1 MPSFPSSLIRRLST
15 ALASDLGGQTDLAE
29 LTYALVLRNF
39 LTKIRECSTRLDLL
53 LKIVV
58 PWAILLGG
66 IYGTLRQV
74 GTLGG
79 IVPYLWNSATALLSS
94 KITVPANHSLNA
106 SILAW
111 LASRGLAKNARELAL
126 ADLRS
131 TYIDCEDSET
141 DQSDDANVHATPQP
155 LSVIPDFG
163 KYRFRYKGHFMSMER
178 KNDGTK
184 DDRGRPIASLDPTLP
199 QNLALECFPTLRG
212 TAPIRE
218 FLQEVKRAS
227 TPTYIPSVAVVM
239 TTVHRA
245 REINKRWDGDDDG
258 DGQWVQAITRPAR
271 SIESVALETSKKD
284 ALVADITYY
293 LTPECER
300 FYANRGYPYR
310 RGFLLYGPPGTGKTS
325 FCLALAG
332 YFNLD
337 LYILSL
343 NNPGI
348 SDHRLDALFDDLPQR
363 CILLLEDVDSA
374 GLEREKSKEE
384 LKKLSRKEMDFAHRN
399 SGRQTTLTLSG
410 LLNCLDGPTS
420 KDGRIV
426 CMTSNAPDSLDPALI
441 RPGRCDQKVL
451 FGYAN
456 QEICTKLF
464 EHLYTKTPDEL
475 VEGETSASAQYDIAQ
490 MAEAFASAI
499 PSGGRIS
506 PAEVQGYLMIH
517 RRDPVAAVE
526 GAQAFAKD
534 IIEVKARDKN
544 VAEHA
549 NEVEKSGQN
558 ADETDGSEESGE
570 DESENDEQVEHSEL
584 ASSTNSGFFKKLAS
598 VWSGSD

>member
-53 LKIVV
+53 LRIVV

-141 DQSDDANVHATPQP
+141 DQSDDANVHATPQS
-155 LSVIPDFG
+155 LSVFPDFG

-212 TAPIRE
+212 TAPILE

-549 NEVEKSGQN
+549 NEIEKSGQN

-570 DESENDEQVEHSEL
+570 DESENDEQVEHSES
-584 ASSTNSGFFKKLAS
+584 ASSTNSGFFEKLAS

>member
-141 DQSDDANVHATPQP
+141 DQSDDANVHATPQS

-245 REINKRWDGDDDG
+245 REINRRWDGDDDG

-332 YFNLD
+332 HFNLD

-526 GAQAFAKD
+526 GAEAFAKD

-549 NEVEKSGQN
+549 NEIEKSGQN

-570 DESENDEQVEHSEL
+570 DESENDEQVEHSES
-584 ASSTNSGFFKKLAS
+584 ASSTNSGFFEKLAS

>member
-53 LKIVV
+53 LRIVV

-141 DQSDDANVHATPQP
+141 DQSDDANVHATPQS

-245 REINKRWDGDDDG
+245 REINRRWDGDDDG

-332 YFNLD
+332 HFNLD

-441 RPGRCDQKVL
+441 RPGRCD
-451 FGYAN
+451 
-456 QEICTKLF
+456 
-464 EHLYTKTPDEL
+464 
-475 VEGETSASAQYDIAQ
+475 
-490 MAEAFASAI
+490 
-499 PSGGRIS
+499 
-506 PAEVQGYLMIH
+506 
-517 RRDPVAAVE
+517 
-526 GAQAFAKD
+526 
-534 IIEVKARDKN
+534 
-544 VAEHA
+544 
-549 NEVEKSGQN
+549 
-558 ADETDGSEESGE
+558 
-570 DESENDEQVEHSEL
+570 
-584 ASSTNSGFFKKLAS
+584 
-598 VWSGSD
+598 

>member
-53 LKIVV
+53 LRIVV

-212 TAPIRE
+212 TAPILE

-245 REINKRWDGDDDG
+245 REINRRWDGDDDG

>member
-141 DQSDDANVHATPQP
+141 DQSDDANVHATPQS

-212 TAPIRE
+212 TAPILE

-245 REINKRWDGDDDG
+245 REINRRWDGDDDG

-332 YFNLD
+332 HFNLD

-526 GAQAFAKD
+526 GAEAFAKD

-549 NEVEKSGQN
+549 NEIEKSGQN

-570 DESENDEQVEHSEL
+570 DESENDEQVEHSES
-584 ASSTNSGFFKKLAS
+584 ASSTNSGFFEKLAS

>member
-141 DQSDDANVHATPQP
+141 DQSDDANVHATPQS

-212 TAPIRE
+212 TAPILE

-245 REINKRWDGDDDG
+245 REINRRWDGDDDG

-332 YFNLD
+332 HFNLD

>member
-141 DQSDDANVHATPQP
+141 DQSDDANVHATPQS

-212 TAPIRE
+212 TAPILE

>member
-53 LKIVV
+53 LRIVV

-141 DQSDDANVHATPQP
+141 DQSDDANVHATPQS

-245 REINKRWDGDDDG
+245 REINRRWDGDDDG

-332 YFNLD
+332 HFNLD

-343 NNPGI
+343 SNPDM
-348 SDHRLDALFDDLPQR
+348 SDHRLDALFDHLPTR

-374 GLEREKSKEE
+374 GLEREKTKEE
-384 LKKLSRKEMDFAHRN
+384 LNKLSRKERDFAHQI
-399 SGRQTTLTLSG
+399 SHLPLTL
-410 LLNCLDGPTS
+410 
-420 KDGRIV
+420 
-426 CMTSNAPDSLDPALI
+426 
-441 RPGRCDQKVL
+441 
-451 FGYAN
+451 
-456 QEICTKLF
+456 
-464 EHLYTKTPDEL
+464 
-475 VEGETSASAQYDIAQ
+475 
-490 MAEAFASAI
+490 
-499 PSGGRIS
+499 
-506 PAEVQGYLMIH
+506 
-517 RRDPVAAVE
+517 
-526 GAQAFAKD
+526 
-534 IIEVKARDKN
+534 
-544 VAEHA
+544 
-549 NEVEKSGQN
+549 
-558 ADETDGSEESGE
+558 
-570 DESENDEQVEHSEL
+570 
-584 ASSTNSGFFKKLAS
+584 
-598 VWSGSD
+598 